1 MITIIIGYR
10 IFFSRQRQL
19 AVSFICR
26 LPTDYFQLSMIRI
39 EDVIEKVERNR
50 PEPDIDLIR
59 RAYLF
64 SALHHRGQK
73 RASGEPYLVHPL
85 EVADILADMRLDE
98 ISVSTGLL
106 HDVVEDT
113 LVDLDTIRE
122 YFGDE
127 VTRLVDGLTK
137 IAHISNLSK
146 EKQQAEN
153 VRKMVL
159 AMITDVRVVLI
170 KLADRLHNMRTMQFL
185 KPEKRARISQET
197 LDIYAPIAH
206 RLGMGKVRSELE
218 DLSFQNLYPE
228 EYKKLSN
235 EVEERRSEL
244 EATLEKITEL
254 IKQKLTE
261 NDVPFVEVEG
271 RVKRLYSLWK
281 KLKKRKLTI
290 EEVYDLIAARII
302 TPNDKKNCYLALS
315 VIHDIWTPVPERFKD
330 WIGNP
335 RDNLYQSLHTSV
347 IGDNGLS
354 FEVQI
359 RTEEMHQVAE
369 EGVAAHWKYKESKP
383 GKREEDA
390 SLDELRKTV
399 EKLLLPLVES
409 TRETEDSED
418 FIESLKLDL
427 YPKDVYAFTPR
438 GKIIQLPRG
447 ATPIDFAYAIHSE
460 VGDNCTGAKIKGRI
474 VPLRTELQNGDVV
487 EVLTTPNSK
496 PSRDWLNS
504 VVTSKARNRIRHWIA
519 EQQRVESIEIGRKL
533 LEKEVDK
540 FRLSPK
546 KLIANDDEMKRIA
559 NEYGLG
565 RGEDLLASIGYG
577 KTLPRNVLAKFLG
590 AEKFAELDPE
600 KKKETR
606 LESSVKAV
614 KKFIGLGEDA
624 IIVKG
629 VDNLLT
635 NRAHCCN
642 PLRGEEIV
650 GYISLGK
657 GIVVHNKRCKNLQQL
672 MVNRERIIDVEWAK
686 GDGKEIQSVRL
697 LATTENR
704 TGMLAGITNAI
715 ADIKTGIRDA
725 RAEVSKNDR
734 GLIEV
739 TIEVFDKKHLDKVI
753 TSVEQVPGVIAV
765 ERVNF

>member
-1 MITIIIGYR
+1 
-10 IFFSRQRQL
+10 
-19 AVSFICR
+19 
-26 LPTDYFQLSMIRI
+26 MIRI
-39 EDVIEKVERNR
+39 EDIIEKVEKNR
-50 PEPDIDLIR
+50 PQADVELIR

-85 EVADILADMRLDE
+85 EVADILAEMRLDE
-98 ISVSTGLL
+98 TSVSTGLL

-113 LVDLDTIRE
+113 LVDLETLRS

-127 VTRLVDGLTK
+127 VTSLVDGLTK
-137 IAHISNLSK
+137 IAHISDLSK

-206 RLGMGKVRSELE
+206 RLGMGKIRGELE
-218 DLSFQNLYPE
+218 DLSFQNLHPE
-228 EYKKLSN
+228 EYKKLSKEI
-235 EVEERRSEL
+235 EVRRPEL
-244 EATLEKITEL
+244 EASLEKITRT
-254 IKQKLTE
+254 IKEKLEE
-261 NDVPFVEVEG
+261 NNVPYVEVQG
-271 RVKRLYSLWK
+271 RVKRLFSLWK

-290 EEVYDLIAARII
+290 EDVYDLIAARII
-302 TPNDKKNCYLALS
+302 TANDKKNCYLALS

-330 WIGNP
+330 WIAIP
-335 RDNLYQSLHTSV
+335 RENLYQSLHTSV
-347 IGDNGLS
+347 IGDGGQA

-359 RTEEMHQVAE
+359 RTEEMHQIAE
-369 EGVAAHWKYKESKP
+369 EGVAAHWKYKEKKLGSQ
-383 GKREEDA
+383 EEDT

-399 EKLLLPLVES
+399 EKLLLPLVETTES
-409 TRETEDSED
+409 NEDSED

-427 YPKDVYAFTPR
+427 YPKDVYTFTPM
-438 GKIIQLPRG
+438 GKVIQLPRG

-460 VGDNCTGAKIKGRI
+460 VGDTCTGAKINGRI
-474 VPLRTELQNGDVV
+474 VPLKTELQNGDVV
-487 EVLTTPNSK
+487 EILTTTNSK
-496 PSRDWLNS
+496 PSRDWLNY
-504 VVTSKARNRIRHWIA
+504 VATSRARNRIRHWIA
-519 EQQRVESIEIGRKL
+519 EQQRADSIEIGRKL
-533 LEKEVDK
+533 LEKEAEK
-540 FRLSPK
+540 FRVAPK
-546 KLIANDDEMKRIA
+546 KLVKNEDELKRIA

-565 RGEDLLASIGYG
+565 RAEDLLASIGYG
-577 KTLPRNVLAKFLG
+577 KTLPRNVLGKHLG

-600 KKKETR
+600 KRKETA
-606 LESSVKAV
+606 LETGVKAV
-614 KKFIGLGEDA
+614 KKFIGMSEDA
-624 IIVKG
+624 IVVKG

-635 NRAHCCN
+635 TRARCCN
-642 PLRGEEIV
+642 PLRGENII

-657 GIVVHNKRCKNLQQL
+657 GIVVHNRRCKNVNQL
-672 MVNRERIIDVEWAK
+672 MVNKDRIVDVEWAK
-686 GDGKEIQSVRL
+686 NEKQEIQSVRL

-715 ADIKTGIRDA
+715 AEIKTGIRDA
-725 RAEVSKNDR
+725 RAKVSRDDR

-739 TIEVFDKKHLDKVI
+739 TVEIYDKNHLDRVV
-753 TSVEQVPGVIAV
+753 TSIENVPGVIDV
-765 ERVNF
+765 ERVNS

>member
-1 MITIIIGYR
+1 
-10 IFFSRQRQL
+10 
-19 AVSFICR
+19 
-26 LPTDYFQLSMIRI
+26 MIRI
-39 EDVIEKVERNR
+39 EDIIEKVESHR
-50 PEPDIDLIR
+50 PNADVELIR

-73 RASGEPYLVHPL
+73 RASGEPYLIHPL
-85 EVADILADMRLDE
+85 EVANILAEMRLDE
-98 ISVSTGLL
+98 VSVATGLL

-113 LVDLDTIRE
+113 LVDLETIRQ
-122 YFGDE
+122 YFGE
-127 VTRLVDGLTK
+127 EITRLVDGLTK

-170 KLADRLHNMRTMQFL
+170 KFADRLHNMRTMQYL

-206 RLGMGKVRSELE
+206 RLGMGKMRSELE
-218 DLSFQNLYPE
+218 DLSFQNLYPH
-228 EYKKLSN
+228 EYEKLAR
-235 EVEERRSEL
+235 EVETRRPEL
-244 EATLEKITEL
+244 EATLEKIKEK
-254 IKQKLTE
+254 IKNKLQE
-261 NDVPFVEVEG
+261 NEVPFVEIQS

-290 EEVYDLIAARII
+290 EQVYDLIAVRII

-330 WIGNP
+330 WIAIP

-347 IGDNGLS
+347 IGEGGQP

-359 RTEEMHQVAE
+359 RTEEMHHVAE
-369 EGVAAHWKYKESKP
+369 EGVAAHWKYKESKL
-383 GKREEDA
+383 GKSEDDE
-390 SLDELRKTV
+390 SLDELRRTV
-399 EKLLLPLVES
+399 EKLLLSLVE
-409 TRETEDSED
+409 TTETNEDSED

-427 YPKDVYAFTPR
+427 YPKDVYAFTPK
-438 GKIIQLPRG
+438 GKIIHLPRG
-447 ATPIDFAYAIHSE
+447 ATAIDFAYAIHSE
-460 VGDNCTGAKIKGRI
+460 VGDTCTGAKINGRI

-487 EVLTTPNSK
+487 EIITTANSK
-496 PSRDWLNS
+496 PSRDWLNY

-519 EQQRVESIEIGRKL
+519 KQQRAESIELGRKL
-533 LEKEVDK
+533 LEREAER
-540 FRLSPK
+540 FRVSPK
-546 KLIANDDEMKRIA
+546 KLLQNGEELKRIA
-559 NEYGLG
+559 NEYGLS
-565 RGEDLLASIGYG
+565 RPEDLLASVGYG

-600 KKKETR
+600 KKKETT
-606 LESSVKAV
+606 LQSSFKAV
-614 KKFIGLGEDA
+614 KKLIGLSEDA
-624 IIVKG
+624 IVVKG

-635 NRAHCCN
+635 TRARCCN
-642 PLRGEEIV
+642 PLRGELII

-657 GIVVHNKRCKNLQQL
+657 GIVVHNKSCKNLKSL
-672 MVNRERIIDVEWAK
+672 MVNRDRIVEVEWAK
-686 GDGKEIQSVRL
+686 SDREEIQSVRL
-697 LATTENR
+697 LVTTENR
-704 TGMLAGITNAI
+704 TGMLADITNAI
-715 ADIKTGIRDA
+715 AEIKTGIRDA
-725 RAEVSKNDR
+725 RANVSKDDI

-739 TIEVFDKKHLDKVI
+739 TIEVFDKKHLDRVI
-753 TSVEQVPGVIAV
+753 GSIEKVPGVIDV

>member
-1 MITIIIGYR
+1 
-10 IFFSRQRQL
+10 
-19 AVSFICR
+19 
-26 LPTDYFQLSMIRI
+26 MIRI
-39 EDVIEKVERNR
+39 EDVIEKVEKNR
-50 PEPDIDLIR
+50 PGANIDLIR
-59 RAYLF
+59 RSYLF

-85 EVADILADMRLDE
+85 EVAEILADMRLDDV
-98 ISVSTGLL
+98 SVATGLL

-127 VTRLVDGLTK
+127 ITLLVDGLTK
-137 IAHISNLSK
+137 IAHISDLSR

-206 RLGMGKVRSELE
+206 RLGMGKMRSELE
-218 DLSFQNLYPE
+218 DLAFQNLYPD
-228 EYKKLSN
+228 EYQRLAK
-235 EVEERRSEL
+235 EIDARRPEL
-244 EATLEKITEL
+244 EAALEKITKTID
-254 IKQKLTE
+254 IKLRE
-261 NDVPFVEVEG
+261 NNVPFVEIQG

-281 KLKKRKLTI
+281 KLKKQKIRI
-290 EEVYDLIAARII
+290 EQVYDLIAARII
-302 TPNDKKNCYLALS
+302 TNDDKKNCYVALS

-330 WIGNP
+330 WIAIP
-335 RDNLYQSLHTSV
+335 RDNLYRSLHTSV
-347 IGDNGLS
+347 IGDAGIP

-359 RTEEMHQVAE
+359 RTQEMHHVAE
-369 EGVAAHWKYKESKP
+369 EGVAAHWKYKESAL
-383 GKREEDA
+383 GTREDDE

-399 EKLLLPLVES
+399 ERLLLPLVE
-409 TRETEDSED
+409 TTESNVDSED

-427 YPKDVYAFTPR
+427 FPKDVYAFTPR
-438 GKIIQLPRG
+438 GRVIQLPRG
-447 ATPIDFAYAIHSE
+447 STPIDFAYAIHSE
-460 VGDNCTGAKIKGRI
+460 VGDTCTGAKINGRI
-474 VPLRTELQNGDVV
+474 VPIKTELQNGDVV
-487 EVLTTPNSK
+487 EIMTTANSK
-496 PSRDWLNS
+496 PSRDWLNY
-504 VVTSKARNRIRHWIA
+504 VVTSRARNRIRHWIS
-519 EQQRVESIEIGRKL
+519 EQQRADSIDIGRRL
-533 LEKEVDK
+533 LEKEAQK

-546 KLIANDDEMKRIA
+546 KLLNNDAEMKRIA

-565 RGEDLLASIGYG
+565 RSDDLLASVGYG

-590 AEKFAELDPE
+590 NEKFEELDPE
-600 KKKETR
+600 KRTETR
-606 LESSVKAV
+606 LSNGVKAV
-614 KKFIGLGEDA
+614 KKLIGLGEDA
-624 IIVKG
+624 IVVKG

-635 NRAHCCN
+635 TRARCCN
-642 PLRGEEIV
+642 PLRGEDII

-657 GIVVHNKRCKNLQQL
+657 GIVVHNRRCKNVSQL
-672 MVNRERIIDVEWAK
+672 MVNRDRIVDVEWAK
-686 GDGKEIQSVRL
+686 SELREIQSVRL
-697 LATTENR
+697 LAMTENR

-725 RAEVSKNDR
+725 SANISRDDQ

-739 TIEVFDKKHLDKVI
+739 TVEVYDKKHLDRVVSSI
-753 TSVEQVPGVIAV
+753 EHVPGVISV
-765 ERVNF
+765 ERMNA

>member
-1 MITIIIGYR
+1 
-10 IFFSRQRQL
+10 
-19 AVSFICR
+19 
-26 LPTDYFQLSMIRI
+26 MIRI
-39 EDVIEKVERNR
+39 EDVIEKVEKNR

-85 EVADILADMRLDE
+85 EVADILAEMRLDE
-98 ISVSTGLL
+98 MSVSTGLL

-127 VTRLVDGLTK
+127 ITRLVDGLTK

-228 EYKKLSN
+228 EYKKLST
-235 EVEERRSEL
+235 EVEARRPEL
-244 EATLEKITEL
+244 EAMLEKITDL
-254 IKQKLTE
+254 IKEKLRE

-271 RVKRLYSLWK
+271 RVKRLFSLWK

-302 TPNDKKNCYLALS
+302 TPNDKKICYVALS
-315 VIHDIWTPVPERFKD
+315 VVHDIWTPVPERFKD

-347 IGDNGLS
+347 ISPTGQS

-359 RTEEMHQVAE
+359 RTEEMHQIAE
-369 EGVAAHWKYKESKP
+369 EGVAAHWKYKESRL
-383 GKREEDA
+383 GKREEDE

-399 EKLLLPLVES
+399 EKLLLPLVE
-409 TRETEDSED
+409 TTETTEDSED

-427 YPKDVYAFTPR
+427 YPKDVYAFTPM

-447 ATPIDFAYAIHSE
+447 STPIDFAYAIHSE

-487 EVLTTPNSK
+487 EILTVPNSK
-496 PSRDWLNS
+496 PSRDWLNY
-504 VVTSKARNRIRHWIA
+504 VVTSKARNRIRHWIS

-546 KLIANDDEMKRIA
+546 KLLNNDDEMKRIA

-565 RGEDLLASIGYG
+565 RPEDLLASIGYG

-606 LESSVKAV
+606 LESGMKAV
-614 KKFIGLGEDA
+614 KKFIGFGEDA

-635 NRAHCCN
+635 TRGRCCN
-642 PLRGEEIV
+642 PLRGEEII

-657 GIVVHNKRCKNLQQL
+657 GIVVHNKRCKNVQQL
-672 MVNRERIIDVEWAK
+672 MVNKERIVDVEWAK
-686 GDGKEIQSVRL
+686 GDGQEIQSVRL

-715 ADIKTGIRDA
+715 AEIKTGIRDA

-734 GLIEV
+734 GIIEV

-765 ERVNF
+765 ERVNS